1 MRENGKRLM
10 VMGAGYTQIPLIQA
24 AKRLGCRVAAV
35 SIEGDYPGFD
45 EADERLIADLSDPDA
60 VVRAALGWKP
70 DGVATCGLD
79 LCMRSIGAVSEQL
92 GLCGPGRQAAMRA
105 SDKLLMKE
113 AFTRAGVQTAPWICV
128 RNRRELEKALDKL
141 RFPVIVK
148 AVDLMGSRGIFRSDT
163 REEALENY
171 EKTMAATGKD
181 YCLVEEFIEGTLF
194 GIEGMVYSGEILF
207 LLPNNTEAFP
217 GATPTPIGHS
227 VPFACEETLG
237 AQAREQAEKAIR
249 ALGLD
254 NCPVN
259 CDAIYKDG
267 KVYIVEVTGR
277 SGATGL
283 SEMVGCWFGIDYY
296 ETIVRLALGEDVRK
310 DFQGTRHV
318 PCLSHTLISSRSG
331 RLVRLENRNLPDAD
345 ILEISFNVQPPDE
358 IRAYTNGRDRIGQV
372 MLKGESLSGLHRR
385 LAEVLSGIYLELEGD
400 LSLPETP
407 VTLSQIRPSGCRL
420 YYKREDLLPFSF
432 GGNKVRFARQ
442 YLEDMERRQDTG
454 MLIYGTY
461 HSNLCRILSAACR
474 QKQIP
479 CAMIHN
485 VDDADPQV
493 VSFNSMLIGRMGVE
507 EFRCRKGEIAPCVA
521 AARASMEKKGLRPY
535 YIYGD
540 DRGQGNAHTAMEAYV
555 QVYREIR
562 RQERRL
568 NLHFDLI
575 FLASS
580 TNTTQAG
587 LLAGQIL
594 CGDQRQIVGISVS
607 RNAARGRQVIEEDLR
622 EYFRQRRE
630 ALPQEVWD
638 TLQEKILFFDDW
650 LAGGYGHADGRIR
663 EAIRRVYEQDGICLD
678 PTYTGKAFAGME
690 AYLAREGISDKNV
703 LFLHTGG
710 MPLFFDAM
718 PEIFGGGSG
727 EEGCNV

>member
-1 MRENGKRLM
+1 M

-35 SIEGDYPGFD
+35 SIEGEYPGFD
-45 EADERLIADLSDPDA
+45 EADERLIADISDPDA
-60 VVRAALGWKP
+60 TVQAALEWKP

-79 LCMRSIGAVSEQL
+79 LCMRSIGAVSERL
-92 GLCGPGRQAAMRA
+92 GLCGPGREAARRA

-113 AFTRAGVQTAPWICV
+113 ALTAAGVQTARWICV
-128 RNRRELEKALDKL
+128 RSREELVNALSQL
-141 RFPVIVK
+141 QFPVIVK
-148 AVDLMGSRGIFRSDT
+148 AVDLMGSRGIFRCNT
-163 REEALENY
+163 RDEALENY

-194 GIEGMVYSGEILF
+194 GIEGMVAGGKILF
-207 LLPNNTEAFP
+207 LLPNNTEAFQ
-217 GATPTPIGHS
+217 GATPSPIGHS

-237 AQAREQAEKAIR
+237 EQAREQAAKAIQ

-267 KVYIVEVTGR
+267 KVYIVELTGR

-283 SEMVGCWFGIDYY
+283 SEMVSCWFGIDYY
-296 ETIVRLALGEDVRK
+296 ETIVRLALGQDVAK
-310 DFQGTRHV
+310 DFQGTSHV
-318 PCLSHTLISSRSG
+318 PCLSHTLSSSRSG
-331 RLVRLENRNLPDAD
+331 RLVRLENRNLPKED
-345 ILEISFNVQPPDE
+345 ILEISFNVQPPQE
-358 IRAYTNGRDRIGQV
+358 IQAYTNGRDRIGQV
-372 MLKGESLSGLHRR
+372 MLMGNSLSGLYRR
-385 LAEVLSGIYLELEGD
+385 LEEILSGIYLELEGD

-407 VTLSQIRPSGCRL
+407 VVSSRIRPSGCHL
-420 YYKREDLLPFSF
+420 FYKREDLLPFSF

-442 YLEDMERRQDTG
+442 YLEDMERQQNTG
-454 MLIYGTY
+454 MMIYGTY

-485 VDDADPQV
+485 VDDADPET
-493 VSFNSMLIGRMGVE
+493 VSVNSRLIRRMGVE
-507 EFRCRKGEIAPCVA
+507 EFRCRKGEIASCVA
-521 AARASMEKKGLRPY
+521 AARDAMEKKGIRPY

-555 QVYREIR
+555 QVYREIC
-562 RQERRL
+562 RQECRL
-568 NLHFDLI
+568 NLHFDYI

-587 LLAGQIL
+587 LLAGQML
-594 CGDQRQIVGISVS
+594 CQDARKIVGISVS
-607 RNAARGRQVIEEDLR
+607 RNAARGRQVILEDLK
-622 EYFRQRRE
+622 EYFQSRKE
-630 ALPQEVWD
+630 DLSPDVWE
-638 TLQEKILFFDDW
+638 TVEKNIFFFDDW
-650 LAGGYGHADGRIR
+650 LAGGYGCADETIR
-663 EAIRRVYEQDGICLD
+663 ETIRRVYEQDGIGLD

-690 AYLAREGISDKNV
+690 AWLSREGISGKNV

-710 MPLFFDAM
+710 TPLFFDAM
-718 PEIFGGGSG
+718 PEIFGVGSG
-727 EEGCNV
+727 KEGWSV